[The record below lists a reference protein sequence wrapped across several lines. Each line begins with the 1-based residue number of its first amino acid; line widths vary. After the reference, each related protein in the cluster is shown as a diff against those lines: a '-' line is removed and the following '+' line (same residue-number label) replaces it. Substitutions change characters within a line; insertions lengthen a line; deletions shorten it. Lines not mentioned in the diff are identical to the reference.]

1 MLTLSNAGEK
11 VQREATAIMKRGTSM
26 VQWIIGYGLSLVSLF
41 AVCTATLGLTTT
53 IWGFVTTL
61 IGCAIASL
69 ALWWQD
75 EHQWKN
81 SLLNRE
87 TNSVASATMT
97 AHSDIPEI
105 QAAFQNTQQ
114 TQDWLPLK
122 ADDFDLL
129 AIYTQDLTERVE
141 AVYPLV
147 DRDHIHKIVWTV
159 MIELFGKSIEPA
171 VHTTQ
176 ASIIAAKI
184 ARAA

>member
-1 MLTLSNAGEK
+1 M
-11 VQREATAIMKRGTSM
+11 MKRGTSM
-26 VQWIIGYGLSLVSLF
+26 VQWIIGYGLSLIGLF
-41 AVCTATLGLTTT
+41 AVCATTLGLTTT

-61 IGCAIASL
+61 IGCVIASL

-81 SLLNRE
+81 SLLAQE
-87 TNSVASATMT
+87 TNSVASAMMT
-97 AHSDIPEI
+97 AHSDVPEM
-105 QAAFQNTQQ
+105 QTAPQNTQQ
-114 TQDWLPLK
+114 TQDWLSLK

-129 AIYTQDLTERVE
+129 ARYTQDLTERVE

-159 MIELFGKSIEPA
+159 MIELFGKSLEPA
-171 VHTTQ
+171 AHTTQ

>member
-1 MLTLSNAGEK
+1 
-11 VQREATAIMKRGTSM
+11 M

-53 IWGFVTTL
+53 IWGFVTIL
-61 IGCAIASL
+61 VGCVIASL

-81 SLLNRE
+81 SPLAQE
-87 TNSVASATMT
+87 TNSVASPIMT
-97 AHSDIPEI
+97 AHSDVSEM
-105 QAAFQNTQQ
+105 QTALQNTQQ
-114 TQDWLPLK
+114 TQDPFLLK

-129 AIYTQDLTERVE
+129 ARYTQDLTERVE

-159 MIELFGKSIEPA
+159 MIELFGKSLESA
-171 VHTTQ
+171 AHTTQ